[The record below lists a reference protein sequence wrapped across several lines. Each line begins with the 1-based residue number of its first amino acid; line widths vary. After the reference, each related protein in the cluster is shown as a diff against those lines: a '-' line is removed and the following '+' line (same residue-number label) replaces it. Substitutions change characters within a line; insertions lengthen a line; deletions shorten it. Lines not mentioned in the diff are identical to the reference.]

1 MDPPSSIVGKESK
14 ERIKKK
20 GREFVYETTDNDDA
34 SIVPHAPDSMYNELV
49 NARALITNALRI
61 VPQISSR
68 VINSIFL
75 YGFPETEPRPSLPF
89 PLIHRGAGRGR
100 ITEPR
105 SPSSNQISPRSKRGL
120 TLSPLNPFTGIWIFH
135 RRSNSFNPFSTF
147 VYIYMETRF
156 PLKIKETEK
165 NRTRENSILQLLLSS
180 ICFDNSTMHSFL
192 PIFSSISSL
201 YDRIHYFVR
210 TQFEVVRR

>member
-1 MDPPSSIVGKESK
+1 MVFCAWKSGGKFKSWDTDPYKSSIVGKESK

-20 GREFVYETTDNDDA
+20 GREFVYETTDA

-100 ITEPR
+100 ITESR

-165 NRTRENSILQLLLSS
+165 NRTPENSSFRVYPS
-180 ICFDNSTMHSFL
+180 ITRHDDSQ
-192 PIFSSISSL
+192 FSSNIL
-201 YDRIHYFVR
+201 LDLFPVR
-210 TQFEVVRR
+210 